1 MTAPSAAQRKHF
13 DFRCHRCGEIQPPGF
28 VTLCCRC
35 GGMVE
40 ARYDLGS
47 AKIHDAPRSMERFFD
62 LLPISDP
69 VHLVNLGE
77 GQTPCLS
84 AENLAGDWGLR
95 GLYLKMESANPTG
108 TTKDRMAAAVLSMF
122 REMGITEFVSC
133 STGNSSSA
141 LARGISLVEGF
152 TMRLFVG
159 EEFAPRL
166 RFVANNAGIDLRV
179 LSNSSFTEAFDFART
194 EAEKRGLA
202 FEAGFFNPARREG
215 LKLAYFEA
223 VEQVP
228 ENVTHY
234 FQAVSSAM
242 GLQGSWK
249 GARELHAL
257 GRTSVLPKM
266 VGVQQQSCNPMVR
279 AWRESSRVILPHHII
294 PNAQGPAKAILRGNP
309 SGSYPYVH
317 EAVKE
322 SGGALEDV
330 SEEEMFKLRTELEAR
345 EDIRCGWCSA
355 AALAAVRKMMQ
366 AGTLDPDSV
375 VLVNMTD

>member
-1 MTAPSAAQRKHF
+1 MTASSAQKKAF
-13 DFRCHRCGEIQPPGF
+13 VFRCHRCGEIQPPGF
-28 VTLCCRC
+28 VTLCHFC

-40 ARYDLGS
+40 ARYDLAT
-47 AKIHDAPRSMERFFD
+47 AKIYEAARAMERFFD

-69 VHLVNLGE
+69 VHLIDLGE
-77 GQTPCLS
+77 GQTPCL
-84 AENLAGDWGLR
+84 AAKNLARDWGLR

-108 TTKDRMAAAVLSMF
+108 TTKDRMAAVVLSMF
-122 REMGITEFVSC
+122 REMGVTEFVSC
-133 STGNSSSA
+133 STGNSSNA
-141 LARGISLVEGF
+141 LAYGISLVEGF
-152 TMRLFVG
+152 MMRLFMG

-166 RFVANNAGIDLRV
+166 RFAANNAGIDLRV
-179 LSNSSFTEAFDFART
+179 LRDTSFTEAFNLARS
-194 EAEKRGLA
+194 EARQAGLA

-223 VEQVP
+223 VDQVP

-249 GARELHAL
+249 GAQELHAL
-257 GRTSVLPKM
+257 RRIPFLPKM

-279 AWRESSRVILPHHII
+279 AWRESSAIILPHHII
-294 PNAQGPAKAILRGNP
+294 PNPQGPAKAILRGDP
-309 SGSYPYVH
+309 SGSYPYVY

-322 SGGALEDV
+322 SGGTLEDV
-330 SEEEMFKLRTELEAR
+330 TEEEMLKLQGELEAR
-345 EDIRCGWCSA
+345 ESIRCGWCSA
-355 AALAAVRKMMQ
+355 AALAAVRKMVLGG
-366 AGTLDPDSV
+366 ALDPDSV